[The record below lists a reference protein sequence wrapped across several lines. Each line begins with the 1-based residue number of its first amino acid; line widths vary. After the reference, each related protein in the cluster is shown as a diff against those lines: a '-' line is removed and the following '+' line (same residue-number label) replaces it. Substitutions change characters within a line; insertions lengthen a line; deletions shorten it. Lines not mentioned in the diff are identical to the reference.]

1 MGGYYEFFDVIFDE
15 SALDMV
21 IPTNYVETTIYGH
34 CLRTGGV
41 AYVSAER
48 ISGDIAGR
56 KLRSKVSAL
65 YPNSHFQLVA
75 ERDTA
80 WNTQF
85 VFLKASSCSQE
96 NVERAAEGVE
106 RITDA
111 FETNANPHHQRKPQE
126 QPYFSSF
133 V

>member
-1 MGGYYEFFDVIFDE
+1 MGKISDKVEPVSSTDGIVTLRDNNNISIEKADLFNLDSQWMMNRGYYEFFDVIFDE

-21 IPTNYVETTIYGH
+21 IPANYVETTIYGH

-56 KLRSKVSAL
+56 KLRSKVSA
-65 YPNSHFQLVA
+65 QLVA

-85 VFLKASSCSQE
+85 VFLKALS
-96 NVERAAEGVE
+96 
-106 RITDA
+106 
-111 FETNANPHHQRKPQE
+111 
-126 QPYFSSF
+126 
-133 V
+133 